1 MPSVSDRD
9 KADQALGNP
18 PPLSYVPQNAL
29 TATAGGAQAGV
40 PLTSFINRFTTV
52 GTAADSAQLPPA
64 VLNRTVVVINDA
76 AANSMN
82 VFPQTGESID
92 AAAANAAV
100 AIVAAKR
107 RIFYCATPGLWSSIL
122 GA

>member
-1 MPSVSDRD
+1 MAGSITDRD
-9 KADQALGNP
+9 RVTEQQGYPSLTGLA
-18 PPLSYVPQNAL
+18 NAL
-29 TATAGGAQAGV
+29 TALAGGAQAGT
-40 PLTSFINRFTTV
+40 PITTFISRFTTV
-52 GTAADSAQLPPA
+52 ATAADSAQLPTALP
-64 VLNRTVVVINDA
+64 NRMVIVANDA

-100 AIVAAKR
+100 AIAAGKR
-107 RIFYCATPGLWSSIL
+107 RIFFCVTPGLWTSLL